1 MTPQEMDA
9 FVQIVSKA
17 IDKRIAEVEKRF
29 ETEQRRTLIQVAKAA
44 VKTDAELWAKALDE
58 KVKRLIAEI
67 PPAKDGEG
75 ATPEQIAEAVS
86 VYMESHPITAPEPL
100 APTAEAIGAEV
111 AKYLQENPPEVQHG
125 KDATPEQVSKAVSEF
140 MEANP
145 VQPPEPLEPTAEAIM
160 GQVQKY
166 LQENPPKD
174 GERGLDAVQIEIL
187 PSISESKRYT
197 KGTYARWNGGLVRAY
212 RDTDIGKDALS
223 CGWEIVLNGV
233 SDVQV
238 HQLDGG
244 EFAIKTLM
252 TSGQSNIVKAVL
264 PTMEYKGV
272 WKESHGEYSKGHTV
286 TQNGSLWHCNQKTTD
301 KPGTSDAWTLC
312 AKRGTDGKD
321 VSVVKMRPDTYS
333 IKGDK

>member
-17 IDKRIAEVEKRF
+17 IDKRIADVEKRF

-44 VKTDAELWAKALDE
+44 VKTDAEIWAKALDE

-67 PPAKDGEG
+67 PPAKDGES
-75 ATPEQIAEAVS
+75 AKPEQIAEAVS
-86 VYMESHPITAPEPL
+86 AYMEAHPITAPEPL
-100 APTAEAIGAEV
+100 EPTPEAIGAEV
-111 AKYLQENPPEVQHG
+111 A
-125 KDATPEQVSKAVSEF
+125 
-140 MEANP
+140 
-145 VQPPEPLEPTAEAIM
+145 
-160 GQVQKY
+160 KY

-187 PSISESKRYT
+187 PSISEAKRYP

-212 RDTDIGKDALS
+212 RDTDIGKDALA
-223 CGWEIVLNGV
+223 CGWEMVVNGV

-238 HQLDGG
+238 HQLEGG
-244 EFAIKTLM
+244 EFAIKTVM
-252 TSGQSNIVKAVL
+252 SSGQSNIVKAVL

-272 WKESHGEYSKGHTV
+272 WKESHGEYHKGHTV
-286 TQNGSLWHCNQKTTD
+286 TQNGSVWHCNQKTTD

-312 AKRGTDGKD
+312 VKKGADGKD
-321 VSVVKMRPDTYS
+321 LNVVKMRPDTYS
-333 IKGDK
+333 IGGQK